1 MINKPAILIEKLYKS
16 YGKIHALDRLDLT
29 VQEGNV
35 LAVLGPNGAGKTT
48 AVRILT
54 TLSRPDSG
62 RAQVAGYD
70 VVRQANAIRACI
82 GLTGQFAAVDER
94 LTGFENLEMFGRLYH
109 LSGKTARQRAKELL
123 ERFDLVEAAGRFVKT
138 YSGGMRRRLDLAAS
152 LIANPPILFLDE
164 PTTGLDPRARLVVW
178 EIIRGLVAEGKTV
191 FLTTQYLDEAD
202 QLAHRIA
209 VMDHGCV
216 IAQGT
221 SDELKEQIGGE
232 RLELTV
238 APGSNLQTASQTL
251 RPYAVGGEVQID
263 EEHRHLTAP
272 LIQGGQ
278 KLARI
283 IRDFEAARIILE
295 EFALRRP
302 TLDDVFL
309 SLTGRAAT
317 NANHNGESKPE
328 GSSR

>member
-1 MINKPAILIEKLYKS
+1 MANTPAILAEGLHKY
-16 YGKIHALDRLDLT
+16 YGKIHALKGLDLIA
-29 VQEGNV
+29 QEGSI

-62 RAQVAGYD
+62 RAEVAGYD
-70 VVRQANAIRACI
+70 VVHHPADVRACI
-82 GLTGQFAAVDER
+82 GFTGQFATVDER
-94 LTGFENLEMFGRLYH
+94 LTGFENLEMFGQLYH

-123 ERFDLVEAAGRFVKT
+123 ERFDLVEAASRFVKT

-178 EIIRGLVAEGKTV
+178 EIIRSLVAEGKTV

-202 QLAHRIA
+202 QLAHQIA
-209 VMDHGCV
+209 VVDQGRV

-221 SDELKEQIGGE
+221 SDELKEHIGGE

-238 APGSNLQTASQTL
+238 APGSNLQTALQTL
-251 RPYAVGGEVQID
+251 RPHAAGGQVQIND
-263 EEHRHLTAP
+263 EHRHLTAP
-272 LIQGGQ
+272 LIQGGRQ
-278 KLARI
+278 LAGI
-283 IRDFEAARIILE
+283 ICDFEAAQIVLE

-317 NANHNGESKPE
+317 EADQPE
-328 GSSR
+328 AAAPERSSR

>member
-1 MINKPAILIEKLYKS
+1 MTNKPAIWAEKLHKS
-16 YGKIHALDRLDLT
+16 YGKVHALDGLDLA
-29 VQEGNV
+29 VVAGSI

-48 AVRILT
+48 AVCCLT

-62 RAQVAGYD
+62 RAEVAGYD
-70 VVRQANAIRACI
+70 VVRQAAAVRACI
-82 GLTGQFAAVDER
+82 GLTGQFATVDER
-94 LTGFENLEMFGRLYH
+94 LTGFENLEMFGQLYH
-109 LSGKTARQRAKELL
+109 LSGKTARQRARKLL
-123 ERFDLVEAAGRFVKT
+123 ESFDLVEAANRFVKT

-178 EIIRGLVAEGKTV
+178 KVVRDLVAEGKTV
-191 FLTTQYLDEAD
+191 FLTTQYLEEAD
-202 QLAHRIA
+202 QLAHQIVVVDQGR
-209 VMDHGCV
+209 V

-238 APGSNLQTASQTL
+238 AAKSNLQIAVQTL
-251 RPYAVGGEVQID
+251 RPHTASGEVQID
-263 EEHRHLTAP
+263 EGHRHLTAP
-272 LIQGGQ
+272 LLQGGQ
-278 KLARI
+278 QLTGI
-283 IRDFEAARIILE
+283 IRDFEAAQIVLE

-309 SLTGRAAT
+309 SLTGHVAT
-317 NANHNGESKPE
+317 KADPNGTTQLERD
-328 GSSR
+328 SR

>member
-1 MINKPAILIEKLYKS
+1 LAV
-16 YGKIHALDRLDLT
+16 A
-29 VQEGNV
+29 EGSI

-48 AVRILT
+48 IVRCLATLT
-54 TLSRPDSG
+54 KPDSG
-62 RAQVAGYD
+62 RAAVAGYD
-70 VVRQANAIRACI
+70 VVRQAAAVRACI

-109 LSGKTARQRAKELL
+109 LPGKIACQRARELL
-123 ERFDLVEAAGRFVKT
+123 ERFDLVEAANRFVKT

-178 EIIRGLVAEGKTV
+178 DIVRDLVAEGKTV
-191 FLTTQYLDEAD
+191 FLTTQYLEEAD

-209 VMDHGCV
+209 VVDQGRV

-221 SDELKEQIGGE
+221 SDGLKEQIGGE

-238 APGSNLQTASQTL
+238 ALGSDLQTAVQTL
-251 RPYAVGGEVQID
+251 RPRTACGEVQVD
-263 EEHRHLTAP
+263 DEHRHLTAP
-272 LIQGGQ
+272 LIQGGRQ
-278 KLARI
+278 LAGI
-283 IRDFEAARIILE
+283 IRDFESAQVVLE

-309 SLTGRAAT
+309 SLTGHVAAKT
-317 NANHNGESKPE
+317 NHNGVAKSG